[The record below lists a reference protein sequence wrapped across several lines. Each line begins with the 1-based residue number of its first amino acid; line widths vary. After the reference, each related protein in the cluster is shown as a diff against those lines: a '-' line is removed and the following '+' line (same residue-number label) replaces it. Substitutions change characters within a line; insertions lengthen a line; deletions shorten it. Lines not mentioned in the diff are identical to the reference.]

1 MSFVERGRDETL
13 ASHLLRN
20 AIALGLT
27 VGQRRRLIEA
37 YRLCLDVRTNADQAE
52 GRRIANEVREEL
64 DVSMLSVVEAA
75 RQRGEKVTV
84 FNDAGARQV
93 VGRDG
98 VATLVKAKSLTDG
111 EARTAIAY
119 RYLFENTSEGLRS
132 QLGAI
137 EEGSSKRPVGGL
149 TGRSAMQLHRAYV
162 LARLDQVERAVLA
175 GQQNGLELAVLRA
188 VAGSG
193 LPLSA
198 LVVGGKSKALY
209 LAALKRALATAA
221 AAIHAP
227 LANRWPVE
235 A

>member
-1 MSFVERGRDETL
+1 MSFVERGRGETL

-27 VGQRRRLIEA
+27 AGQRRRLIEA

-52 GRRIANEVREEL
+52 GRRLANEVREEL
-64 DVSMLSVVEAA
+64 SVAMLSVVASAE
-75 RQRGEKVTV
+75 RRGEKATV
-84 FNDAGARQV
+84 FNDAGAVQV
-93 VGRDG
+93 AGRDG
-98 VATLVKAKSLTDG
+98 VATLAKAKSLTDG

-119 RYLFENTSEGLRS
+119 RYLFEYASAGLRS

-137 EEGSSKRPVGGL
+137 EEGGSKRPAGGI

-175 GQQNGLELAVLRA
+175 NQVNGLELAVLRH
-188 VAGSG
+188 VAGHGLALSTVASG
-193 LPLSA
+193 S
-198 LVVGGKSKALY
+198 KSKAIY
-209 LAALKRALATAA
+209 LDTLRRALASAA
-221 AAIHAP
+221 AAIYAP
-227 LANRWPVE
+227 LANWCPVG

>member
-1 MSFVERGRDETL
+1 MSFVQRGRDETL

-27 VGQRRRLIEA
+27 AGQRRRLIEA
-37 YRLCLDVRTNADQAE
+37 YRLCLDVRTNADQTE

-64 DVSMLSVVEAA
+64 NAAVQAVVITAE
-75 RQRGEKVTV
+75 QRKEKVTA
-84 FNDAGARQV
+84 FNDAGAVQV

-98 VATLVKAKSLTDG
+98 VATLARTKSLTDG

-119 RYLFENTSEGLRS
+119 RYLFEHASAGLRS

-137 EEGSSKRPVGGL
+137 EEGGSKRPAAGI
-149 TGRSAMQLHRAYV
+149 TARSAMQLHGAYV

-175 GQQNGLELAVLRA
+175 DQVNGLELAVLRL
-188 VAGSG
+188 VAGHG
-193 LPLSA
+193 VALSTVA
-198 LVVGGKSKALY
+198 TGSKSKALY
-209 LAALKRALATAA
+209 LATLRRALASAA
-221 AAIHAP
+221 VAIHAP
-227 LANRWPVE
+227 LANRCPVG